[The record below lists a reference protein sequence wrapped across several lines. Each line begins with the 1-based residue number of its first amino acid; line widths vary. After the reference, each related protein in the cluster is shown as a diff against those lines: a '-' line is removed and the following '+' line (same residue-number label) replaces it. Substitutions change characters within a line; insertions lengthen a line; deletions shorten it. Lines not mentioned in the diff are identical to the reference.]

1 MVALVRQARFK
12 GWRVEENQ
20 LNTKEPMSND
30 MNFNLIGVDKVTP
43 AAEKATKSL
52 DKLAEKSDDAGK
64 KIGKGGKTA
73 QKDWGGVADLFGGIL
88 PRELSRTVR
97 QFKSTQRSVSRLSK
111 GFKGLKSA
119 IAATGIGLLVVALGT
134 IVGYW
139 DEISGAISS
148 ASDETDKL
156 VEENQ
161 ALVQAANEQ
170 LEAISA
176 TENILKLQ
184 GATEEDIL
192 ELRMAATDEA
202 IAAQR
207 VMIDSLKQQKIE
219 QAKAAQTA
227 SDAVAGILALITAPL
242 AAVFVAIDGISE
254 GLVKIGVLSEK
265 TNLAEGFYSGI
276 GDMLFDPEGIEE
288 DGQEAIDE
296 AERKLQQ
303 LENTRAGYQLQA
315 NKKEEQAEEA
325 AQKKRDDAARKREQD
340 AQFVADRLLQIQ
352 EEMYLAMIEDD
363 IMQQKE
369 RRRLQY
375 EADQAELKARGATF
389 SQLLVLKQQYDM
401 DVEALDQQALDRKNA
416 KEKERLDKE
425 AQLAEEFRQ
434 KDLTEKQLEEE
445 AAFAEFE
452 RQEELAGTN
461 DALLLEAFEAYQA
474 QKDSINEKYKQ
485 KEIDENQEVIDL
497 ELQGRQ
503 ALAKG
508 VSGVFKQM
516 GKLAEQNSQE
526 QKTLAVADVLLNQ
539 AIAMANAVRGASE
552 NAKDPIS
559 LAVLITTM
567 VGGVLSSFASIKG
580 ILDQA
585 GTSGGS
591 VGGGSGQTR
600 SGFDTQSTAP
610 MPSRLQSADG
620 MQAYVVQ
627 SQLEGQ
633 AMQSAQL
640 SSKTTL

>member
-1 MVALVRQARFK
+1 
-12 GWRVEENQ
+12 
-20 LNTKEPMSND
+20 MSND

-52 DKLAEKSDDAGK
+52 DNLSQKADSAGK
-64 KIGKGGKTA
+64 RVGKTGRTA
-73 QKDWGGVADLFGGIL
+73 TKDWAGLGDLFSGLL
-88 PRELSRTVR
+88 PRGLSRTLR

-119 IAATGIGLLVVALGT
+119 IASTGIGLLVVALGA

-139 DEISGAISS
+139 DDISAAISS

-156 VEENQ
+156 VEENKE
-161 ALVQAANEQ
+161 LVQAANDQ

-184 GATEEDIL
+184 GATEEEIL
-192 ELRMAATDEA
+192 EMRMAATDEA

-207 VMIDSLKQQKIE
+207 VMIESLKTQQEE
-219 QAKAAQTA
+219 QTKAAQTA
-227 SDAVAGILALITAPL
+227 SDTVAGILTLLTAPV
-242 AAVFVAIDGISE
+242 AAALTAIDTISA
-254 GLVKIGVLSEK
+254 GLVKIGALEEA
-265 TNLAEGFYSGI
+265 TNFAEGFYTNI
-276 GDMLFDPEGIEE
+276 GDYLFDPKGVEE
-288 DGQEAIDE
+288 SGDEAIKKAEE
-296 AERKLQQ
+296 ALLK
-303 LENTRAGYQLQA
+303 LENQRAGYQLRA
-315 NKKEEQAEEA
+315 NKNEEQAEAE

-340 AQFVADRLLQIQ
+340 AQFVADRLAKIQ

-401 DVEALDQQALDRKNA
+401 DVEALDQQALDRRNA

-425 AQLAEEFRQ
+425 AQLAEELRQ
-434 KDLTEKQLEEE
+434 KNLTDKQLEEE

-461 DALLLEAFEAYQA
+461 DALLLEAFEAYQE
-474 QKDSINEKYKQ
+474 QKDAINEKYKQ

-497 ELQGRQ
+497 EIQGRQ

-516 GKLAEQNSQE
+516 GRLAEQNSQE

-552 NAKDPIS
+552 TAKDPIS
-559 LAVLITTM
+559 LGVLITTM

-585 GTSGGS
+585 GTSGGN
-591 VGGGSGQTR
+591 VGGGSTGQTR

-610 MPSRLQSADG
+610 LPSRLETAGG

-633 AMQSAQL
+633 AMQAQQL
-640 SSKTTL
+640 TSKTTL

>member
-1 MVALVRQARFK
+1 
-12 GWRVEENQ
+12 
-20 LNTKEPMSND
+20 

-43 AAEKATKSL
+43 AAEKATQSL
-52 DKLAEKSDDAGK
+52 DNLSQKADRAGK
-64 KIGKGGKTA
+64 RVGKTGRTA
-73 QKDWGGVADLFGGIL
+73 TKDWAGLGDLFSGLL
-88 PRELSRTVR
+88 PRGLSRTLR

-119 IAATGIGLLVVALGT
+119 IASTGIGLLVVALGA

-139 DEISGAISS
+139 DDISAAINS

-156 VEENQ
+156 VEENKE
-161 ALVQAANEQ
+161 LVQAAKDQ

-184 GATEEDIL
+184 GATEEEIL
-192 ELRMAATDEA
+192 SMRMAATDEA

-207 VMIDSLKQQKIE
+207 IMIDSLKQQKKE
-219 QAKAAQTA
+219 QAEAAQTA
-227 SDAVAGILALITAPL
+227 SDVVAGILTLITAPI
-242 AAVFVAIDGISE
+242 AAALVAIDAISE
-254 GLVKIGVLSEK
+254 GLVKIGALDEA

-288 DGQEAIDE
+288 DGQKAIDE
-296 AERKLQQ
+296 AEEQLQR
-303 LENTRAGYQLQA
+303 LENTRAGYQLRA
-315 NKKEEQAEEA
+315 NKNEEQAEAA

-340 AQFVADRLLQIQ
+340 AQFVADRLVKIQ

-401 DVEALDQQALDRKNA
+401 DVEALDQQALDRRNA

-434 KDLTEKQLEEE
+434 KDLTDKQLEEE

-461 DALLLEAFEAYQA
+461 DALLLEAFEAYQK
-474 QKDSINEKYKQ
+474 QKDAIAEKYNQ

-497 ELQGRQ
+497 EIQGRQ

-516 GKLAEQNSQE
+516 GRLAEQNSQE

-552 NAKDPIS
+552 TAKDPIS
-559 LAVLITTM
+559 LGVLITTM

-591 VGGGSGQTR
+591 VGGGSTGQTR
-600 SGFDTQSTAP
+600 SGFNTQSTAP
-610 MPSRLQSADG
+610 LPSRLETAG
-620 MQAYVVQ
+620 NVQAYVVQ

-633 AMQSAQL
+633 TIQSEQL
-640 SSKTTL
+640 ASKTTL

>member
-1 MVALVRQARFK
+1 
-12 GWRVEENQ
+12 
-20 LNTKEPMSND
+20 MSND

-43 AAEKATKSL
+43 AAEKATQSL
-52 DKLAEKSDDAGK
+52 DNLSKKADRAGRRV
-64 KIGKGGKTA
+64 GKTGRA
-73 QKDWGGVADLFGGIL
+73 ATKDWAGLGDLFSGLL
-88 PRELSRTVR
+88 PRGLSRTLR

-119 IAATGIGLLVVALGT
+119 IASTGIGLLVVALGA

-139 DEISGAISS
+139 DDISAAINS

-156 VEENQ
+156 VEENKE
-161 ALVQAANEQ
+161 LVQAAKDQ

-184 GATEEDIL
+184 GATEEEIL
-192 ELRMAATDEA
+192 SMRMAATDEA
-202 IAAQR
+202 ISAQR
-207 VMIDSLKQQKIE
+207 IMIDSLKQQKKE
-219 QAKAAQTA
+219 QAEAAQTA
-227 SDAVAGILALITAPL
+227 SDVVAGILTLITAPI
-242 AAVFVAIDGISE
+242 AAALVAIDAISE
-254 GLVKIGVLSEK
+254 GLVKIGALDEA

-288 DGQEAIDE
+288 DGQKAIDQ
-296 AERKLQQ
+296 AEEQLQN
-303 LENTRAGYQLQA
+303 LENTRAGYQLRA
-315 NKKEEQAEEA
+315 NKNEEQAEAA

-340 AQFVADRLLQIQ
+340 AKFVADRLVKIQ

-375 EADQAELKARGATF
+375 QADQAELKARGATF

-401 DVEALDQQALDRKNA
+401 DVEALDQQALDRRNA

-434 KDLTEKQLEEE
+434 KDLTDKQLEEE

-461 DALLLEAFEAYQA
+461 DALLLEAFEAYQSQREA
-474 QKDSINEKYKQ
+474 INDKYSKQ
-485 KEIDENQEVIDL
+485 EIDANQEVIDL
-497 ELQGRQ
+497 EIEGRQ
-503 ALAKG
+503 ALARG
-508 VSGVFKQM
+508 ISGVFKQM
-516 GKLAEQNSQE
+516 GKLSEQNSKE
-526 QKTLAVADVLLNQ
+526 QKQLAVADVLLNQ
-539 AIAMANAVRGASE
+539 AISMANAVRAASDL
-552 NAKDPIS
+552 AVDPIS
-559 LAVLITTM
+559 LGVLITTM

-591 VGGGSGQTR
+591 VGGGSSRQMR

-610 MPSRLQSADG
+610 MPSRLQSEGG

-633 AMQSAQL
+633 AMQAQQL
-640 SSKTTL
+640 NSKTTL

>member
-1 MVALVRQARFK
+1 MSKKMDFDLVGK
-12 GWRVEENQ
+12 DN
-20 LNTKEPMSND
+20 
-30 MNFNLIGVDKVTP
+30 VTG
-43 AAEKATKSL
+43 AVEKATESL
-52 DKLAEKSDDAGK
+52 DGLQEKAEETGK
-64 KIGKGGKTA
+64 KVGKGGKKA
-73 QKDWGGVADLFGGIL
+73 QKDWGGVADLFSGLL
-88 PRELSRTVR
+88 PRGLTKTIR
-97 QFKSTQRSVSRLSK
+97 QFKSTQRSVQRLSK

-139 DEISGAISS
+139 DEISGAITS

-156 VEENQ
+156 VEENKE
-161 ALVQAANEQ
+161 LVQAANDQ

-192 ELRMAATDEA
+192 ALRMAATDEA

-207 VMIDSLKQQKIE
+207 VMIDSLKQQKEE
-219 QAKAAQTA
+219 QVKAAQTA
-227 SDAVAGILALITAPL
+227 SDAVKGILMLLTIPVSAALK
-242 AAVFVAIDGISE
+242 AVDQISA
-254 GLVKIGVLSEK
+254 GLVRLGVLSEA
-265 TNLAEGFYSGI
+265 TNFADDFYGGI
-276 GDMLFDPEGIEE
+276 GDMLFDPEGVEE
-288 DGQEAIDE
+288 EGQEAIDE

-325 AQKKRDDAARKREQD
+325 AQKKRDDADKKKEDD
-340 AQFVADRLLQIQ
+340 AKYVADRLLQIQ
-352 EEMYLAMIEDD
+352 QDMYLAMIEDD
-363 IMQQKE
+363 TKRQKE

-375 EADQAELKARGATF
+375 EADKAELSARKATAD
-389 SQLLVLKQQYDM
+389 QLLVLKKQYDM
-401 DVEALDQQALDRKNA
+401 DVAAIDQQTQDEKDA

-425 AQLAEEFRQ
+425 AQLREELRQ
-434 KDLTEKQLEEE
+434 KDLTDRQLEEE

-452 RQEELAGTN
+452 RREELAGTN
-461 DALLLEAFEAYQA
+461 DALVLEAFEAFQ
-474 QKDSINEKYKQ
+474 KQ
-485 KEIDENQEVIDL
+485 KEAIAKKYNEKEIEDNQEVIDL
-497 ELQGRQ
+497 EIEGRQ

-508 VSGVFKQM
+508 VMGIAKQM
-516 GKLAEQNSQE
+516 GKLSEENSQQ
-526 QKTLAVADVLLNQ
+526 QKTLAVADILLNQ
-539 AIAMANAVRGASE
+539 AISMANAVRGASE
-552 NAKDPIS
+552 TAKDPIS

-580 ILDQA
+580 VLAQA

-591 VGGGSGQTR
+591 VGGGGQTR

-610 MPSRLQSADG
+610 MPARLESPG

-633 AMQSAQL
+633 AMQASQL
-640 SSKTTL
+640 ASKTTL

>member
-1 MVALVRQARFK
+1 
-12 GWRVEENQ
+12 
-20 LNTKEPMSND
+20 

-43 AAEKATKSL
+43 AAEKATQSL
-52 DKLAEKSDDAGK
+52 DNLSQKADRAGK
-64 KIGKGGKTA
+64 RVGKTGRTA
-73 QKDWGGVADLFGGIL
+73 TKDWAGLGDLFSGLL
-88 PRELSRTVR
+88 PRGLSRTLR

-119 IAATGIGLLVVALGT
+119 IASTGIGLLVVALGA

-139 DEISGAISS
+139 DDISAAINS

-156 VEENQ
+156 VEENKE
-161 ALVQAANEQ
+161 LVQAAKDQ

-184 GATEEDIL
+184 GATEEEIL
-192 ELRMAATDEA
+192 SMRMAATDEA

-207 VMIDSLKQQKIE
+207 IMIDSLKQQKKE
-219 QAKAAQTA
+219 QAEAAQTA
-227 SDAVAGILALITAPL
+227 SDVVAGILTLITAPI
-242 AAVFVAIDGISE
+242 AAALVAIDAISE
-254 GLVKIGVLSEK
+254 GLVKIGALDEA

-288 DGQEAIDE
+288 DGQKAIDE
-296 AERKLQQ
+296 AEEQLQR
-303 LENTRAGYQLQA
+303 LENTRAGYQLRA
-315 NKKEEQAEEA
+315 NKNEEQAEAA

-340 AQFVADRLLQIQ
+340 AQFVADRLVKIQ

-401 DVEALDQQALDRKNA
+401 DVEALDQQALDRRNA

-434 KDLTEKQLEEE
+434 KDLTDKQLEEE

-461 DALLLEAFEAYQA
+461 DALLLEAFEAYQL
-474 QKDSINEKYKQ
+474 QKDAIAEKYNQ

-497 ELQGRQ
+497 EIQGRQ

-516 GKLAEQNSQE
+516 GRLAEQNSQE

-552 NAKDPIS
+552 TAKDPIS
-559 LAVLITTM
+559 LGVLITTM

-591 VGGGSGQTR
+591 VGGGSTGQTR
-600 SGFDTQSTAP
+600 SGFNTQSTAP
-610 MPSRLQSADG
+610 LPSRLETAG
-620 MQAYVVQ
+620 NVQAYVVQ

-633 AMQSAQL
+633 TIQSEQL
-640 SSKTTL
+640 AAKTTL

>member
-1 MVALVRQARFK
+1 
-12 GWRVEENQ
+12 
-20 LNTKEPMSND
+20 

-43 AAEKATKSL
+43 AAEKATQSL
-52 DKLAEKSDDAGK
+52 DNLSQKADRAGK
-64 KIGKGGKTA
+64 RVGKTGRTA
-73 QKDWGGVADLFGGIL
+73 TKDWAGLGDLFSGLL
-88 PRELSRTVR
+88 PRGLSRTLR

-119 IAATGIGLLVVALGT
+119 IASTGIGLLVVALGA

-139 DEISGAISS
+139 DDISAAINS

-156 VEENQ
+156 VEENKE
-161 ALVQAANEQ
+161 LVQAAKDQ

-184 GATEEDIL
+184 GATEEEIL
-192 ELRMAATDEA
+192 SMRMAATDEA

-207 VMIDSLKQQKIE
+207 IMIDSLKQQKKE
-219 QAKAAQTA
+219 QAEAAQTA
-227 SDAVAGILALITAPL
+227 SDVVAGILTLITAPI
-242 AAVFVAIDGISE
+242 AAALVAIDAISE
-254 GLVKIGVLSEK
+254 GLVKIGALDEA

-288 DGQEAIDE
+288 DGQKAIDE
-296 AERKLQQ
+296 AEEQLQR
-303 LENTRAGYQLQA
+303 LENTRAGYQLRA
-315 NKKEEQAEEA
+315 NKNEEQAEAA

-340 AQFVADRLLQIQ
+340 AQFVADRLVKIQ

-401 DVEALDQQALDRKNA
+401 DLEALDQQALDRRNA

-434 KDLTEKQLEEE
+434 KDLTDKQLEEE

-461 DALLLEAFEAYQA
+461 DALLLEAFEAYQL
-474 QKDSINEKYKQ
+474 QKDAIAEKYNQ

-497 ELQGRQ
+497 EIQGRQ

-516 GKLAEQNSQE
+516 GRLAEQNSQE

-552 NAKDPIS
+552 TAKDPIS
-559 LAVLITTM
+559 LGVLITTM

-591 VGGGSGQTR
+591 VGGGSTGQTR
-600 SGFDTQSTAP
+600 SGFNTQSTAP
-610 MPSRLQSADG
+610 LPSRLETAG
-620 MQAYVVQ
+620 NVQAYVVQ

-633 AMQSAQL
+633 TIQSEQL
-640 SSKTTL
+640 AAKTTL

>member
-1 MVALVRQARFK
+1 MDFDLVGK
-12 GWRVEENQ
+12 DN
-20 LNTKEPMSND
+20 
-30 MNFNLIGVDKVTP
+30 VTG
-43 AAEKATKSL
+43 AVEKATESL
-52 DKLAEKSDDAGK
+52 DGLQEKAEETGK
-64 KIGKGGKTA
+64 KVGKGGKKA
-73 QKDWGGVADLFGGIL
+73 QKDWGGVADLFSGLL
-88 PRELSRTVR
+88 PRGLTKTIR
-97 QFKSTQRSVSRLSK
+97 QFKSTQRSVQRLSK

-139 DEISGAISS
+139 DEISGAITS

-156 VEENQ
+156 VEENKE
-161 ALVQAANEQ
+161 LVQAANDQ

-192 ELRMAATDEA
+192 ALRMAATDEA

-207 VMIDSLKQQKIE
+207 VMIDSLKQQKEE
-219 QAKAAQTA
+219 QVKAAQTA
-227 SDAVAGILALITAPL
+227 SDAVKGILMLLTIPVSAALK
-242 AAVFVAIDGISE
+242 AVDQISA
-254 GLVKIGVLSEK
+254 GLVRLGVLSEA
-265 TNLAEGFYSGI
+265 TNFADDFYGGI
-276 GDMLFDPEGIEE
+276 GDMLFDPEGVEE
-288 DGQEAIDE
+288 EGQEAIDE

-325 AQKKRDDAARKREQD
+325 AQKKRDDADKKKEDD
-340 AQFVADRLLQIQ
+340 AKYVADRLLQIQ
-352 EEMYLAMIEDD
+352 QDMYLAMIEDD
-363 IMQQKE
+363 TKRQKE

-375 EADQAELKARGATF
+375 EADKAELSARKATAD
-389 SQLLVLKQQYDM
+389 QLLVLKKQYDM
-401 DVEALDQQALDRKNA
+401 DVAAIDQQTQDEKDA

-425 AQLAEEFRQ
+425 AQLREELRQ
-434 KDLTEKQLEEE
+434 KDLTDRQLEEE

-452 RQEELAGTN
+452 RREELAGTN
-461 DALLLEAFEAYQA
+461 DALVLEAFEAFQ
-474 QKDSINEKYKQ
+474 KQ
-485 KEIDENQEVIDL
+485 KEAIAKKYNEKEIEDNQEVIDL
-497 ELQGRQ
+497 EIEGRQ

-508 VSGVFKQM
+508 VMGIAKQM
-516 GKLAEQNSQE
+516 GKLSEENSQQ
-526 QKTLAVADVLLNQ
+526 QKTLAVADILLNQ
-539 AIAMANAVRGASE
+539 AISMANAVRGASE
-552 NAKDPIS
+552 TAKDPIS

-580 ILDQA
+580 VLAQA

-591 VGGGSGQTR
+591 VGGGGQTR

-610 MPSRLQSADG
+610 MPARLESPG

-633 AMQSAQL
+633 AMQASQL
-640 SSKTTL
+640 ASKTTL

>member
-1 MVALVRQARFK
+1 
-12 GWRVEENQ
+12 
-20 LNTKEPMSND
+20 MSND

-52 DKLAEKSDDAGK
+52 DNLSQKADRAGK
-64 KIGKGGKTA
+64 RVGNTGRTA
-73 QKDWGGVADLFGGIL
+73 TKDWAGLGDLFQGVL
-88 PRELSRTVR
+88 PRGLSRTLR

-119 IAATGIGLLVVALGT
+119 IASTGIGLLVVALGA

-139 DEISGAISS
+139 DDISAAISS

-156 VEENQ
+156 VEENKE
-161 ALVQAANEQ
+161 LVQAAKDQ

-184 GATEEDIL
+184 GATEEEIL
-192 ELRMAATDEA
+192 EMRMAATDEA

-207 VMIDSLKQQKIE
+207 VMIESLKTQQEE
-219 QAKAAQTA
+219 QTKAAQTA
-227 SDAVAGILALITAPL
+227 SDVVAGILTLLTAPV
-242 AAVFVAIDGISE
+242 AAALTAIDAISA
-254 GLVKIGVLSEK
+254 GLVKIGALEEA
-265 TNLAEGFYSGI
+265 TNFAEGFYTGI

-288 DGQEAIDE
+288 DGQKAIDE
-296 AERKLQQ
+296 AEEQLQR
-303 LENTRAGYQLQA
+303 LENTRAGYQLRA
-315 NKKEEQAEEA
+315 NKNEEQAEAE

-340 AQFVADRLLQIQ
+340 AQFVADRLAKIQ

-401 DVEALDQQALDRKNA
+401 DVEALDQKALDRRNA

-434 KDLTEKQLEEE
+434 KELTDKQLEEE

-461 DALLLEAFEAYQA
+461 EALLLEAFEAYQSQREA
-474 QKDSINEKYKQ
+474 INDKYSQ
-485 KEIDENQEVIDL
+485 QEIDANQEVVDL
-497 ELQGRQ
+497 EIQGRQ
-503 ALAKG
+503 ALARG
-508 VSGVFKQM
+508 ISGVFKQM
-516 GKLAEQNSQE
+516 GRLAEQNSQE
-526 QKTLAVADVLLNQ
+526 QKQLAVADVLLNQ
-539 AIAMANAVRGASE
+539 AISMANAVRAASE
-552 NAKDPIS
+552 TAKDPIS
-559 LAVLITTM
+559 LGVLITTM
-567 VGGVLSSFASIKG
+567 VGGVLSSFANIKG

-591 VGGGSGQTR
+591 VGGGSSRQTR

-610 MPSRLQSADG
+610 MPTRLQSEGG

-633 AMQSAQL
+633 AMQAQQL
-640 SSKTTL
+640 TSKTTL

>member
-1 MVALVRQARFK
+1 
-12 GWRVEENQ
+12 
-20 LNTKEPMSND
+20 MSND

-43 AAEKATKSL
+43 AAEKATQSL
-52 DKLAEKSDDAGK
+52 DNLSQKADRAGK
-64 KIGKGGKTA
+64 RVGKTGRTA
-73 QKDWGGVADLFGGIL
+73 TKDWAGLGDLFSGLL
-88 PRELSRTVR
+88 PRGLSRTLR

-119 IAATGIGLLVVALGT
+119 IASTGIGLLVVALGA

-139 DEISGAISS
+139 DDISAAINS

-156 VEENQ
+156 VEENKE
-161 ALVQAANEQ
+161 LVQAAKDQ

-184 GATEEDIL
+184 GATEEEIL
-192 ELRMAATDEA
+192 SMRMAATDEA

-207 VMIDSLKQQKIE
+207 IMIDSLKQQKKE
-219 QAKAAQTA
+219 QAEAAQTA
-227 SDAVAGILALITAPL
+227 SDVVAGILTLITAPI
-242 AAVFVAIDGISE
+242 AAALVAIDAISE
-254 GLVKIGVLSEK
+254 GLVKIGALDEA

-288 DGQEAIDE
+288 DGQKAIDE
-296 AERKLQQ
+296 AEEQLQR
-303 LENTRAGYQLQA
+303 LENTRAGYQLRA
-315 NKKEEQAEEA
+315 NKNEEQAEAA

-340 AQFVADRLLQIQ
+340 AQFVADRLVKIQ

-401 DVEALDQQALDRKNA
+401 DVEALDQQALDRRNA

-434 KDLTEKQLEEE
+434 KDLTDKQLEEE

-461 DALLLEAFEAYQA
+461 DALLLEAFEAYQL
-474 QKDSINEKYKQ
+474 QKDAIAEKYNQ

-497 ELQGRQ
+497 EIQGRQ

-516 GKLAEQNSQE
+516 GRLAEQNSQE

-552 NAKDPIS
+552 TAKDPIS
-559 LAVLITTM
+559 LGVLITTM

-591 VGGGSGQTR
+591 VGGGSTGQTR
-600 SGFDTQSTAP
+600 SGFNTQSTAP
-610 MPSRLQSADG
+610 LPSRLETAG
-620 MQAYVVQ
+620 NVQAYVVQ

-633 AMQSAQL
+633 TIQSEQL
-640 SSKTTL
+640 AAKTTL

>member
-1 MVALVRQARFK
+1 
-12 GWRVEENQ
+12 
-20 LNTKEPMSND
+20 

-52 DKLAEKSDDAGK
+52 DNLSQKADRAGK
-64 KIGKGGKTA
+64 RVGNTGRTA
-73 QKDWGGVADLFGGIL
+73 TKDWAGLGDLFQGVL
-88 PRELSRTVR
+88 PRGLTRTLR

-119 IAATGIGLLVVALGT
+119 IASTGIGLLVVALGA

-139 DEISGAISS
+139 DDISAAISS

-156 VEENQ
+156 VEENKE
-161 ALVQAANEQ
+161 LVQAAKDQ

-184 GATEEDIL
+184 GATEEEIL
-192 ELRMAATDEA
+192 AMRMAATDEA

-207 VMIDSLKQQKIE
+207 VMIESLKTQQEE
-219 QAKAAQTA
+219 QTKAAQTA
-227 SDAVAGILALITAPL
+227 SDVVAGILTLLTAPV
-242 AAVFVAIDGISE
+242 AAALTAIDAISA
-254 GLVKIGVLSEK
+254 GLVKIGALEEA
-265 TNLAEGFYSGI
+265 TNFAEGFYTGI

-288 DGQEAIDE
+288 DGQKAIDE
-296 AERKLQQ
+296 AEEQLQR
-303 LENTRAGYQLQA
+303 LENTRAGYQLRA
-315 NKKEEQAEEA
+315 NKNEEQAEAE

-340 AQFVADRLLQIQ
+340 AQFVADRLAKIQ

-401 DVEALDQQALDRKNA
+401 DVEALDQKALDRRNA

-434 KDLTEKQLEEE
+434 KELTDKQLEEE

-461 DALLLEAFEAYQA
+461 EALLLEAFEAYQSQREA
-474 QKDSINEKYKQ
+474 INDKYSQ
-485 KEIDENQEVIDL
+485 QEIDANQEVVDL
-497 ELQGRQ
+497 EIQGRQ
-503 ALAKG
+503 ALARG
-508 VSGVFKQM
+508 ISGVFKQM
-516 GKLAEQNSQE
+516 GRLAEQNSQE
-526 QKTLAVADVLLNQ
+526 QKQLAVADVLLNQ
-539 AIAMANAVRGASE
+539 AISMANAVRAASE
-552 NAKDPIS
+552 TAKDPIS
-559 LAVLITTM
+559 LGVLITTM
-567 VGGVLSSFASIKG
+567 VGGVLSSFANIKG

-591 VGGGSGQTR
+591 VGGGSSRQTR

-610 MPSRLQSADG
+610 MPTRLQSEGG

-633 AMQSAQL
+633 AMQAQQL
-640 SSKTTL
+640 TSKTTL

>member
-1 MVALVRQARFK
+1 
-12 GWRVEENQ
+12 
-20 LNTKEPMSND
+20 MSND

-43 AAEKATKSL
+43 AAEKAAKSL
-52 DKLAEKSDDAGK
+52 DSLSQKADSAGK
-64 KIGKGGKTA
+64 RVGKTGRTA
-73 QKDWGGVADLFGGIL
+73 TKDWAGLGDLFSGLL
-88 PRELSRTVR
+88 PRGLTRTLR
-97 QFKSTQRSVSRLSK
+97 QFKSTQRSVARLSK

-119 IAATGIGLLVVALGT
+119 IASTGIGLLVVALGA

-139 DEISGAISS
+139 DDISAAISS

-156 VEENQ
+156 VEENKE
-161 ALVQAANEQ
+161 LVQAANDQ

-184 GATEEDIL
+184 GATEEEIL
-192 ELRMAATDEA
+192 AMRMAATDEA

-207 VMIDSLKQQKIE
+207 VMIESLKTQQEE
-219 QAKAAQTA
+219 QTKAAQKA
-227 SDAVAGILALITAPL
+227 SDTVAGILMLLTAPV
-242 AAVFVAIDGISE
+242 AAALTAIDAISA
-254 GLVKIGVLSEK
+254 GLVKIGALEEA
-265 TNLAEGFYSGI
+265 TNFAEGFYTGV

-288 DGQEAIDE
+288 DGQKAIDE
-296 AERKLQQ
+296 AEEQLQR
-303 LENTRAGYQLQA
+303 LENTRAGYQLRA
-315 NKKEEQAEEA
+315 NKNEEQAEAE

-340 AQFVADRLLQIQ
+340 AQFVADRLVKIQ

-401 DVEALDQQALDRKNA
+401 DIEALDQQALDRKNA

-425 AQLAEEFRQ
+425 AQLAEELRQ
-434 KDLTEKQLEEE
+434 KNLTEKQLEEE

-497 ELQGRQ
+497 EIQGRQ

-516 GKLAEQNSQE
+516 GRLAEQNSQE
-526 QKTLAVADVLLNQ
+526 QKALAVADVLLNQ
-539 AIAMANAVRGASE
+539 AIAMANAVRGASDT
-552 NAKDPIS
+552 AKDPIS
-559 LAVLITTM
+559 LGVLITTM

-591 VGGGSGQTR
+591 VGGGSSRQTR

-610 MPSRLQSADG
+610 MPSRLQSEGG

-633 AMQSAQL
+633 AMQAQQL
-640 SSKTTL
+640 TSKTTL

>member
-1 MVALVRQARFK
+1 
-12 GWRVEENQ
+12 
-20 LNTKEPMSND
+20 MSND

-52 DKLAEKSDDAGK
+52 DNLSQKADSAGK
-64 KIGKGGKTA
+64 RVGKTGRTA
-73 QKDWGGVADLFGGIL
+73 TKDWAGLGDLFSGLL
-88 PRELSRTVR
+88 PRGLSRTLR
-97 QFKSTQRSVSRLSK
+97 QFKSTQRSVTRLSK

-119 IAATGIGLLVVALGT
+119 IASTGIGLLVVALGA

-139 DEISGAISS
+139 DDISAAITS

-156 VEENQ
+156 VEENKE
-161 ALVQAANEQ
+161 LVQAANDQ

-184 GATEEDIL
+184 GATEEEIL
-192 ELRMAATDEA
+192 EMRMAATDEA

-207 VMIDSLKQQKIE
+207 VMIESLQTQKEE
-219 QAKAAQTA
+219 QVKAAQTA
-227 SDAVAGILALITAPL
+227 SDAVAGILMLLTIPVAAALTA
-242 AAVFVAIDGISE
+242 VDSISA
-254 GLVKIGVLSEK
+254 GLVKLGVLSEA
-265 TNLAEGFYSGI
+265 TNFAEGFYTGD

-288 DGQEAIDE
+288 DGQKAIDE
-296 AERKLQQ
+296 AEKKLER
-303 LENTRAGYQLQA
+303 LENTRAGYQLRA
-315 NKKEEQAEEA
+315 NKNEEQAEAE

-340 AQFVADRLLQIQ
+340 AQYVADRLLKIQ

-425 AQLAEEFRQ
+425 AQLAEELRQ

-461 DALLLEAFEAYQA
+461 DALLLEAFEAYQE
-474 QKDSINEKYKQ
+474 QKDAINEKYKQ

-497 ELQGRQ
+497 EIQGRQ

-516 GKLAEQNSQE
+516 GRLAEQNSQQ
-526 QKTLAVADVLLNQ
+526 QKTLAIADVLLNQ

-552 NAKDPIS
+552 TAKDPIS
-559 LAVLITTM
+559 LGVLITTM

-585 GTSGGS
+585 GTSGGN
-591 VGGGSGQTR
+591 VGGGSTGQTR

-610 MPSRLQSADG
+610 LPSRLETAG
-620 MQAYVVQ
+620 NVQAYVVQ

-633 AMQSAQL
+633 TIQSEQL
-640 SSKTTL
+640 AAKTTL